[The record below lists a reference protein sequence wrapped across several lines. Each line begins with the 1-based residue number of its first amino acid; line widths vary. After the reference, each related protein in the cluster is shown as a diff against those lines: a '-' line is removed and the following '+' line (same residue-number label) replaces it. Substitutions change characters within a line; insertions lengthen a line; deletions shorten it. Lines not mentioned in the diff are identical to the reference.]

1 MPRLKTVATT
11 AALLAFAAGVVWQ
24 QLRIKRLMAEAAV
37 LQEQGVQASA
47 VREESERLTG
57 QLKAALGREEAE
69 RSELLRLRGQSAR
82 LRQAE
87 QEKRDREKEQQKA
100 LADAKAAADA
110 AKAALEAAKTQQQ
123 TIIQQPPVIYY
134 PPYHPRYYQWWW

>member
-1 MPRLKTVATT
+1 MNMPRLKTVTT
-11 AALLAFAAGVVWQ
+11 TVALLAFAAGVVWQ

-47 VREESERLTG
+47 VREENERLAG
-57 QLKAALGREEAE
+57 RLKAAVGREEAE

-87 QEKRDREKEQQKA
+87 LENARLIAERDRQ
-100 LADAKAAADA
+100 AKAPQPAAA
-110 AKAALEAAKTQQQ
+110 EAKEADEPKTPEAKL
-123 TIIQQPPVIYY
+123 
-134 PPYHPRYYQWWW
+134 RRAKGLFGDRK